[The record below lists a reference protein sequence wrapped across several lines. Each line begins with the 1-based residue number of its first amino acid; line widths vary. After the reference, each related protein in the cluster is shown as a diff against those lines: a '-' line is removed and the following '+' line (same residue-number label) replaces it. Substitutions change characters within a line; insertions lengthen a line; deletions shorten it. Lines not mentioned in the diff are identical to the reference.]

1 MSMLKS
7 FEELDVYKKC
17 REFRQEISNLVKTLP
32 QSEQLRLQAQLLR
45 SSRAVTTAIAEGFG
59 RFHHLENIQFCRQA
73 RGSMMETL
81 ENLIIAMDE
90 GYISNQ
96 QLEDLRN
103 KLGECLLILNVYI
116 SYLKKAKNRAFE
128 AVPVSPNYQEN
139 NNCNETNGNSI
150 NEVSFFK
157 L

>member
-90 GYISNQ
+90 GYITNT
-96 QLEDLRN
+96 QLEELRN
-103 KLGECLLILNVYI
+103 KQGECLRLLNGYI

-139 NNCNETNGNSI
+139 NNANETNGNTI
-150 NEVSFFK
+150 NEDSFFK
-157 L
+157 I

>member
-1 MSMLKS
+1 MLKS

-17 REFRQEISNLVKTLP
+17 REFRQEISNLVKNLP
-32 QSEQLRLQAQLLR
+32 QHEQLRLQAQLLR

-90 GYISNQ
+90 GYITNQ

-103 KLGECLLILNVYI
+103 KQGECLRVLNGYI

-139 NNCNETNGNSI
+139 NGNEANGNTI
-150 NEVSFFK
+150 NEDSFFK
-157 L
+157 I